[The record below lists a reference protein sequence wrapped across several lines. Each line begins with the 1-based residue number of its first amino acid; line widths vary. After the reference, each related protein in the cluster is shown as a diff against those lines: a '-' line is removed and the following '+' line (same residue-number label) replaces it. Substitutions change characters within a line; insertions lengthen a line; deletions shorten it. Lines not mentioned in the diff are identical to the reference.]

1 MLWLLTG
8 LLIGMSGSDV
18 RPGAPVHVVLAIA
31 AVGAFAVGV
40 FALALAAGTLGRSDA
55 CRIASAGFQIVS
67 ASVIV
72 VACVRIVEQ
81 GGSITVTLDPTA
93 GPEFVVRLGFVL
105 VMLGLAVTTGLLL
118 VCRRSAFATGRR

>member
-8 LLIGMSGSDV
+8 LLVGTSGSDV
-18 RPGAPVHVVLAIA
+18 RRGAPVHVVLAIA
-31 AVGAFAVGV
+31 AVGAFAIGA

-55 CRIASAGFQIVS
+55 CRIASAGFQVVS

-72 VACVRIVEQ
+72 VASVLIIEQ
-81 GGSITVTLDPTA
+81 GGAITVTLDPTA

-105 VMLGLAVTTGLLL
+105 VMLGLAVSAGLLL
-118 VCRRSAFATGRR
+118 VCRRSALATGRR